1 MKRLLG
7 ALILRA
13 AGWRVS
19 GEAPRATR
27 YVLIAAPHTSNWDF
41 PLMMAMSF
49 VFGVRIS
56 WMGKH
61 TLFAPPF
68 GFVLRWL
75 GGIPIERHRS
85 KKVVEQMAERLRA
98 EAPLVIAVPAEGT
111 RQRTER
117 WRSGFYHIA
126 RAAGVPVV
134 LSYLDYGNKVGG
146 IGPTLTL
153 TGDVRKDMD
162 EVRAFYADKRGLY
175 PEKSGPIRLREEEDE
190 PDPPDAIDRLAVSIC

>member
-7 ALILRA
+7 ALILRL

-49 VFGVRIS
+49 ALGIRIS

-61 TLFAPPF
+61 TLFAPPL
-68 GFVLRWL
+68 GFLMRWL
-75 GGIPIERHRS
+75 GGIPIERHRRAN
-85 KKVVEQMAERLRA
+85 VVDQMAERLRGDS
-98 EAPLVIAVPAEGT
+98 PLVIAVPAEGT
-111 RQRTER
+111 RKRTEH
-117 WRSGFYHIA
+117 WKSGFYHIA

-134 LSYLDYGNKVGG
+134 LSYLDYANKVGG
-146 IGPTLTL
+146 IGPTFTP

-162 EVRAFYADKRGLY
+162 VVRAFYEDKTGLH
-175 PEKSGPIRLREEEDE
+175 PEKSGPIRLREEDE
-190 PDPPDAIDRLAVSIC
+190 ASGAAEGIGGPATTIC